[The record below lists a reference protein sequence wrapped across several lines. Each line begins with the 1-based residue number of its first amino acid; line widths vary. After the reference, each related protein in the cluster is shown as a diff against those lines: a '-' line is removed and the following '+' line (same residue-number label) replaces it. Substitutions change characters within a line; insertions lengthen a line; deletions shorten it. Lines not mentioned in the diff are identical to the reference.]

1 MKRLFPG
8 CFPTFPIMKSPTLPE
23 PSPQIGLNVQR
34 WTSSLTFNLPLCV
47 FPGWGHRTRMTQG
60 TWVRETSENVSF
72 LLPLLYFFL
81 FFPLSSR
88 SHSLL
93 PFLPSLPFHLKLWL
107 SHLAEQESLIIA
119 DRKLPG
125 PSWHHRKQ
133 LLVENKWTQ
142 FLPVIHNPVTEFTF
156 MLPIHH
162 FHTQS
167 TYVYIFL
174 NLHRY

>member
-8 CFPTFPIMKSPTLPE
+8 CFPTFPIMKSPTLQK
-23 PSPQIGLNVQR
+23 PSPRIGLKGQR

-47 FPGWGHRTRMTQG
+47 FPGWGHRTRRTQG
-60 TWVRETSENVSF
+60 TWVREASENVSF
-72 LLPLLYFFL
+72 LLLLLYFFL

-93 PFLPSLPFHLKLWL
+93 PFLPPLPYHLKLWL
-107 SHLAEQESLIIA
+107 SFSWTREPNNCPQEA
-119 DRKLPG
+119 A
-125 PSWHHRKQ
+125 WTQ
-133 LLVENKWTQ
+133 LTSQKTTAHKENKWTQ

-156 MLPIHH
+156 MLSIHH
-162 FHTQS
+162 FHMQS
-167 TYVYIFL
+167 TYICIFL